1 MRASKQ
7 RMSDEAVMRVLS
19 GYRPLVDMLRRW
31 RAVGAASRGRC
42 ERPERIIFRL
52 EELSSCHAAR
62 EAAMSRTLLWLA
74 LLAPLLA
81 AAAQPAGVV
90 KIAQGQV
97 AIERDGDKQ
106 AAVPG
111 LKVHAGDRI
120 VTGADGR
127 IGITLD
133 DNTLLSA
140 GPNAV
145 VVLDRFAFDS
155 TTHAGVLDASVQRG
169 TLAVSTGK
177 IGKQSP
183 ETVRFR
189 TPNAILGVRG
199 TSFAIDAGEG
209 AR

>member
-1 MRASKQ
+1 MART
-7 RMSDEAVMRVLS
+7 MVL
-19 GYRPLVDMLRRW
+19 
-31 RAVGAASRGRC
+31 A
-42 ERPERIIFRL
+42 
-52 EELSSCHAAR
+52 
-62 EAAMSRTLLWLA
+62 A
-74 LLAPLLA
+74 LLVPLMA
-81 AAAQPAGVV
+81 VAAQPAGVV
-90 KIAQGQV
+90 KIARGQV
-97 AIERDGDKQ
+97 AIEREGAKQ

-120 VTGADGR
+120 VTGSDGR

-177 IGKQSP
+177 IGKQAP
-183 ETVRFR
+183 EAVRFR

-199 TSFAIDAGEG
+199 TSFVVDAGEG